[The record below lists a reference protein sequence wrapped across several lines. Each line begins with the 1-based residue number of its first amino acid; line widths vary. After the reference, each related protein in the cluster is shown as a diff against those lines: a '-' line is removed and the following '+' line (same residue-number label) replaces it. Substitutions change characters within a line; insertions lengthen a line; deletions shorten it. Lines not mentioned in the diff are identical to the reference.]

1 MMIPCFQA
9 SNHHSEALR
18 VFESMKE
25 SHGVTLVDYHFWLRS
40 LLLFMAIMLMIRYSV
55 AHTDE
60 LTTQDAY
67 YVEELE
73 WEKRETA
80 KVVRKF
86 CTMKKIIPDVLKR
99 PPVTDLV
106 ICYGE
111 KDNQEIHFGNIFTP
125 SNVSHPPTETYWRTE
140 PNYLY
145 TLVLVDP
152 DAPDMKNPT
161 NREYL
166 HWIVGNIPGHDYN
179 KGQVIV
185 PYLGACDPGGEGLH
199 RYIFILYKHT
209 EKVAFK
215 EPKLDDKPSNKRA
228 NFSCN
233 SFAAR
238 YNLGDPYG
246 LNFFV
251 VGWNRGDYED
261 DVVKLKY

>member
-1 MMIPCFQA
+1 MIISRA

-25 SHGVTLVDYHFWLRS
+25 SHGVALVDHHSWLRS
-40 LLLFMAIMLMIRYSV
+40 LLLSEAIMLMTRSSV
-55 AHTDE
+55 AQTDE

-145 TLVLVDP
+145 TLVLV
-152 DAPDMKNPT
+152 
-161 NREYL
+161 
-166 HWIVGNIPGHDYN
+166 
-179 KGQVIV
+179 
-185 PYLGACDPGGEGLH
+185 GLH
-199 RYIFILYKHT
+199 RYVFILYKHT

-215 EPKLDDKPSNKRA
+215 EPKLDDKASNKRA